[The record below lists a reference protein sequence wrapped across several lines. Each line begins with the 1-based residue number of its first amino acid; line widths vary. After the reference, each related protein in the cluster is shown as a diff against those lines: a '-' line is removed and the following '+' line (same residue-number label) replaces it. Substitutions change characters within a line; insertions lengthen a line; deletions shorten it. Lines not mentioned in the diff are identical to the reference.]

1 MSDKLFTNKIF
12 RILLILFV
20 GIDLIITISRIS
32 SNNDFAS
39 TIILRYFNI
48 LLTLVT
54 FISFFITTKHSLSI
68 IKIYIIFKQ
77 IIFPIFMI
85 IYGLKELLF
94 YGYNRYKIETY
105 FEFSLSLL
113 IGFVIYYFFKK
124 YRIENI
130 EYWENKKAETEI
142 KYTTERLTTTT
153 TDLGI

>member
-48 LLTLVT
+48 LLTLIT

-85 IYGLKELLF
+85 MYGLKELLF

-124 YRIENI
+124 YRIENN
-130 EYWENKKAETEI
+130 EY
-142 KYTTERLTTTT
+142 
-153 TDLGI
+153 

>member
-12 RILLILFV
+12 RILLILYV

-124 YRIENI
+124 YRIENN
-130 EYWENKKAETEI
+130 EY
-142 KYTTERLTTTT
+142 
-153 TDLGI
+153 

>member
-12 RILLILFV
+12 RILLILYV

-32 SNNDFAS
+32 NNNDFAS

>member
-12 RILLILFV
+12 KILLMLFI
-20 GIDLIITISRIS
+20 GIDQIITISRIS
-32 SNNDFAS
+32 SNNEFAS
-39 TIILRYFNI
+39 TIILRYFN
-48 LLTLVT
+48 LLITLLA

-85 IYGLKELLF
+85 GYGLKEFLF

-130 EYWENKKAETEI
+130 EYGEKQKAEIEI
-142 KYTTERLTTTT
+142 K
-153 TDLGI
+153 

>member
-12 RILLILFV
+12 RILLILYV

-32 SNNDFAS
+32 NNNDFAS

-142 KYTTERLTTTT
+142 K
-153 TDLGI
+153 

>member
-12 RILLILFV
+12 RILLILYV

-32 SNNDFAS
+32 NNNDFAS

-130 EYWENKKAETEI
+130 EY
-142 KYTTERLTTTT
+142 
-153 TDLGI
+153 

>member
-48 LLTLVT
+48 LLTLIT

-85 IYGLKELLF
+85 MYGLKELLF

-130 EYWENKKAETEI
+130 EY
-142 KYTTERLTTTT
+142 
-153 TDLGI
+153 